1 MSLSGF
7 KRLLSHYCEGSCK
20 VGLVGLVAILA
31 ASSTGCNLTVH
42 RVDGFGKRQLGP
54 PGVTQPLAAE
64 VLADTTERAQ
74 PEEPVSSEIAD
85 GPVPQ
90 EGAEVAQFEAEQG
103 TVETKIAPDIKK
115 PALNSEDSP
124 DSSQVT
130 EGRPSQEVS
139 APIGKAVH
147 VLGKPSEAPGVEPRA
162 ILASLKIPGGAK
174 LSPLPPPIEDGE
186 GAVPV
191 LPVENPSPQPNGA
204 IAEPDPVSGR
214 VELTSAVNA
223 AESPPQED
231 KKSEGTGEEKK
242 PEDKPSGT
250 GEGESPGDDKA
261 AADGAAGNEAADDA
275 AEKDSEDG
283 SQFPYGIV
291 IVLVVC
297 LGIAIFQNTAGKSI

>member
-1 MSLSGF
+1 
-7 KRLLSHYCEGSCK
+7 
-20 VGLVGLVAILA
+20 V
-31 ASSTGCNLTVH
+31 
-42 RVDGFGKRQLGP
+42 
-54 PGVTQPLAAE
+54 
-64 VLADTTERAQ
+64 
-74 PEEPVSSEIAD
+74 
-85 GPVPQ
+85 PVPQ

-103 TVETKIAPDIKK
+103 TLETKTAPEIKK

-124 DSSQVT
+124 DSSQDS

-186 GAVPV
+186 GAGPV
-191 LPVENPSPQPNGA
+191 LPVESPSPGPNGA
-204 IAEPDPVSGR
+204 IAEPDPVSGS

-223 AESPPQED
+223 VESPPQED
-231 KKSEGTGEEKK
+231 KKSEGTGEENK

-250 GEGESPGDDKA
+250 GEGESQGDDKA
-261 AADGAAGNEAADDA
+261 AADGAAEEDP
-275 AEKDSEDG
+275 EDG